1 MMVVGTAFFVL
12 VNGLIFGSL
21 IALTAVGLTLIFGV
35 LDVPNFAQG
44 EFATFGGLATVF
56 LYDRGLG
63 LLPSAVIAIALTFVA
78 GVLVERLVFSKF
90 YGREEFLLLTFF
102 ASFGI
107 VIFFEELL
115 LAVLGADIHQVQA
128 PSGGRIELLG
138 VSVRYLEIGAAAI
151 AVAML
156 VVLYLF
162 TRYTYY
168 GLAMRAIADDADG
181 AAVVGIDR
189 QRIYTLTFGLGAAL
203 TGVTGILYGSIF
215 TLFPTL
221 GIELT
226 GFAFAIVVVGG
237 VGSFQGTI
245 VASLLIGIIDSFTA
259 TVFGSRYRLL
269 VVFSF
274 LFVVLILRPGGL
286 LGDSHA

>member
-1 MMVVGTAFFVL
+1 MMVVGTVFFIL
-12 VNGLIFGSL
+12 INGLIFGSL

-35 LDVPNFAQG
+35 LEVPNFAQG
-44 EFATFGGLATVF
+44 EFATFGGLATIF
-56 LYDRGLG
+56 LYDQGLG
-63 LLPSAVIAIALTFVA
+63 IIPSAIIAVVLTFIS
-78 GVLVERLVFSKF
+78 GVMVERLVFSKF

-115 LAVLGADIHQVQA
+115 LVMLGADIYQVQT
-128 PSGGRIELLG
+128 PSAGGIELLG
-138 VSVRYLEIGAAAI
+138 VSVGYLEIGAAVI
-151 AVAML
+151 ALTML
-156 VVLYLF
+156 VVLYFF

-181 AAVVGIDR
+181 AAVVGIDQR
-189 QRIYTLTFGLGAAL
+189 RIYTLTFGLGAAL

-245 VASLLIGIIDSFTA
+245 IASILIGIIDSFTA

-269 VVFSF
+269 AIFLF

-286 LGDSHA
+286 MGDSNA